1 MGSLK
6 DKGITAVNQDFSKY
20 DQVKKEQT
28 YHLAEGEVDE
38 EFDNETIIKT
48 CDIGQFLTNG
58 AQGKKQFA
66 Q

>member
-6 DKGITAVNQDFSKY
+6 DKGITALNQDFSKY

-38 EFDNETIIKT
+38 EFDNQTIIKT
-48 CDIGQFLTNG
+48 
-58 AQGKKQFA
+58 
-66 Q
+66 